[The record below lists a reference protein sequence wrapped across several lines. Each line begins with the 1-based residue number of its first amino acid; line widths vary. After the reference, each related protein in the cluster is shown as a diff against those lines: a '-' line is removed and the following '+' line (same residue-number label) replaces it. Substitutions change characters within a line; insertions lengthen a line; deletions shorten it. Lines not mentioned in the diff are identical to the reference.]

1 MKGSSEDVFQTK
13 ATVRKTN
20 LPTKEVTYNIDLSVF
35 LCSPFFFCTVIVT
48 DEKITV
54 ILASKRPFL
63 DVCWTWRYIDTSFSF
78 LYLYVMAACQILVFR
93 FVYRKLIFDLAFCR
107 WHASWTSS
115 QGRPFKEIVCYHAA
129 GYIVLSC
136 MPRWDFVPSFSYRK
150 KILGYLGF
158 KFLLCFFLLSSLLSK
173 KNLWNRRIMNR
184 TIFSKNSVDLQNS
197 SIR

>member
-1 MKGSSEDVFQTK
+1 M
-13 ATVRKTN
+13 
-20 LPTKEVTYNIDLSVF
+20 SVF
-35 LCSPFFFCTVIVT
+35 SLLSLFFCTVIVT

-78 LYLYVMAACQILVFR
+78 LYLHVMAACQILVFR

-136 MPRWDFVPSFSYRK
+136 MPRWDFIPSFCYRK

-158 KFLLCFFLLSSLLSK
+158 KLLLCFFLLSFSFRGKIYKIDGLWTERYIRRTLLTC
-173 KNLWNRRIMNR
+173 R
-184 TIFSKNSVDLQNS
+184 TQVFVK
-197 SIR
+197 R